1 MPSFAESDESS
12 TSSDPIP
19 IRKCAKIEHTVDSTP
34 NGKYKKTVPLFAGTG
49 TLNKNC

>member
-34 NGKYKKTVPLFAGTG
+34 NGKYQKLFLFLLGLPL
-49 TLNKNC
+49 